1 MVNYLTSKRRRLVV
15 KLTSIFPLT
24 FVKAKRRF
32 NILLWVLLCIPCLLT
47 SCDHDV
53 HDCEGSGGLSVS
65 LAWTDEADKGTEVKD
80 VKLWIFDTEDGSPV
94 VEKQYGSAQEVAS
107 QRFSLQEG
115 HYSILTT
122 ANLVAPY
129 IIGEA
134 TRAIPNMNHLMLGLS
149 NPSASPEHAY
159 YGLTDVVIDKEDVR
173 YITKSDMRRM
183 LAELTI
189 FIEGVPDNFAMIGKV
204 LNVATGLLPLQKNE
218 DGTFGT
224 ASYTKEE
231 CDIPLRIAVPGETL
245 KTETLRLMPTA
256 NGFHTTKLFIQ
267 LISPGGVVSNYDIEA
282 PIMKS
287 GGKYKI
293 NLEFE
298 EMKPYM
304 YFTSTKIDDWTEEW
318 IYRGE
323 ILNPED

>member
-1 MVNYLTSKRRRLVV
+1 M
-15 KLTSIFPLT
+15 
-24 FVKAKRRF
+24 KAKRRF
-32 NILLWVLLCIPCLLT
+32 NIWLWVLLCVPCLLA

-53 HDCEGSGGLSVS
+53 HDGEDEGGLSVS
-65 LAWTDEADKGTEVKD
+65 LTWADEADQGTEVKD
-80 VKLWIFDTEDGSPV
+80 VKLWIFNADDGSL
-94 VEKQYGSAQEVAS
+94 VEEKHDGSAQEVAS
-107 QRFSLQEG
+107 QRFALPVG
-115 HYSILTT
+115 HYQILAAT
-122 ANLVAPY
+122 NLIEPFF
-129 IIGEA
+129 IGEA
-134 TRAIPNMNHLMLGLS
+134 TRATLNMNQLMFGLS
-149 NPSASPEHAY
+149 NPSASPDHAY
-159 YGLTDVVIDKEDVR
+159 YGVTDIVIDKSNVN
-173 YITKSDMRRM
+173 YITKNEMRHI

-256 NGFHTTKLFIQ
+256 HGLHTTKLFIQ

-282 PIMKS
+282 PVIKS

-293 NLEFE
+293 NLDFE

-304 YFTSTKIDDWTEEW
+304 YLTSTKIDDWTEEW

>member
-1 MVNYLTSKRRRLVV
+1 M
-15 KLTSIFPLT
+15 
-24 FVKAKRRF
+24 KAKRRF
-32 NILLWVLLCIPCLLT
+32 NIWLWVLLCVPCLLA

-53 HDCEGSGGLSVS
+53 HSDEDEGGLSVS
-65 LAWTDEADKGTEVKD
+65 LTWADEADQGTEVKD
-80 VKLWIFDTEDGSPV
+80 VKLWIFNADDGSL
-94 VEKQYGSAQEVAS
+94 VEEKHYGSTKEVAS
-107 QRFSLQEG
+107 QRFALPVG
-115 HYSILTT
+115 HYQILAAT
-122 ANLVAPY
+122 NLIEPFF
-129 IIGEA
+129 IGEA
-134 TRAIPNMNHLMLGLS
+134 TRATLNINQLMFGLS
-149 NPSASPEHAY
+149 NPSASPDHAY
-159 YGLTDVVIDKEDVR
+159 YGVTDIVIDKSNVN
-173 YITKSDMRRM
+173 YITKNEMRHI

-256 NGFHTTKLFIQ
+256 HGFHTTKLFIQ

-304 YFTSTKIDDWTEEW
+304 YLTSTKIDDWTEEW

>member
-1 MVNYLTSKRRRLVV
+1 M
-15 KLTSIFPLT
+15 
-24 FVKAKRRF
+24 KAKRKF
-32 NILLWVLLCIPCLLT
+32 NIWLWVLLCVPCLLA

-53 HDCEGSGGLSVS
+53 HSDEDEGGLSVS
-65 LAWTDEADKGTEVKD
+65 LTWADEADQGTEVKD
-80 VKLWIFDTEDGSPV
+80 VKLWIFNADDGSL
-94 VEKQYGSAQEVAS
+94 VEEKHYGSAQEVAS
-107 QRFSLQEG
+107 QRFALPVG
-115 HYSILTT
+115 HYQI
-122 ANLVAPY
+122 LVATNLIEPFF
-129 IIGEA
+129 IGEA
-134 TRAIPNMNHLMLGLS
+134 TRASLNMKQLMFGLS
-149 NPSASPEHAY
+149 NPSASPDHAY
-159 YGLTDVVIDKEDVR
+159 YGVTDIVIDKSNVN
-173 YITKSDMRRM
+173 YITKNEMRRM

-189 FIEGVPDNFAMIGKV
+189 VIEGVPENTVISGKV
-204 LNVATGLLPLQKNE
+204 LNVATGLLLLQKNE

-256 NGFHTTKLFIQ
+256 HGFHTTKLFIQ

-287 GGKYKI
+287 GGKYQI
-293 NLEFE
+293 NLEYE

-304 YFTSTKIDDWTEEW
+304 YLTSTKIDDWTEGW
-318 IYRGE
+318 VYRGE

>member
-1 MVNYLTSKRRRLVV
+1 M
-15 KLTSIFPLT
+15 
-24 FVKAKRRF
+24 KAKRRF
-32 NILLWVLLCIPCLLT
+32 NFWLWVLLCVPCLLA
-47 SCDHDV
+47 SCDHNV
-53 HDCEGSGGLSVS
+53 HDGEDEGGLSVS
-65 LAWTDEADKGTEVKD
+65 LTWADEADRGTEVKD
-80 VKLWIFDTEDGSPV
+80 VKLWIFNADDGSL
-94 VEKQYGSAQEVAS
+94 VEEKHYGSAQEVAS
-107 QRFSLQEG
+107 QRFALPVG
-115 HYSILTT
+115 HYQILAAT
-122 ANLVAPY
+122 NLIEPFF
-129 IIGEA
+129 IGEA
-134 TRAIPNMNHLMLGLS
+134 TRATLNMNQLMFGLS
-149 NPSASPEHAY
+149 NPSTSPDHAY
-159 YGLTDVVIDKEDVR
+159 YGVTDIVIDKSNVN
-173 YITKSDMRRM
+173 YITKNEMRHI

-189 FIEGVPDNFAMIGKV
+189 FIKGVPDNFAMIGKV

-256 NGFHTTKLFIQ
+256 HGLHTTKLFIQ

-282 PIMKS
+282 PVMKS

-304 YFTSTKIDDWTEEW
+304 YLTSTKIDDWTEEW

>member
-1 MVNYLTSKRRRLVV
+1 M
-15 KLTSIFPLT
+15 
-24 FVKAKRRF
+24 KAKRKS
-32 NILLWVLLCIPCLLT
+32 NVWLWVLACIPCLLA

-53 HDCEGSGGLSVS
+53 HDGEGNGGLSVS
-65 LAWTDEADKGTEVKD
+65 LAWADEADEGTEVKD
-80 VKLWIFDTEDGSPV
+80 VKTWIVNDGTQV
-94 VEKQYGSAQEVAS
+94 AQRQHGSAQEMAS
-107 QRFSLQEG
+107 EHYDLPEG
-115 HYSILTT
+115 NYRILTT
-122 ANLVAPY
+122 TNLVDPFF
-129 IIGEA
+129 IREQ
-134 TRAIPNMNHLMLGLS
+134 TRAVDNINRLVIGLS
-149 NPSASPEHAY
+149 DPSASPKHAY
-159 YGLTDVVIDKEDVR
+159 YGVTDIVIDKEDVH
-173 YITKSDMRRM
+173 YITKNEMRHI

-189 FIEGVPDNFAMIGKV
+189 FIKGVPDNFAMIGKV

-282 PIMKS
+282 PVMKS

-304 YFTSTKIDDWTEEW
+304 YLTSTKIDDWTEEW

>member
-15 KLTSIFPLT
+15 KLTSILPLT

-53 HDCEGSGGLSVS
+53 HDCEGGGGLSVS

-80 VKLWIFDTEDGSPV
+80 VKLWIFNTDDGSPV

-115 HYSILTT
+115 HYRILTT

-134 TRAIPNMNHLMLGLS
+134 TRAIPNMNRLMLGLS
-149 NPSASPEHAY
+149 NPNASPEHAY
-159 YGLTDVVIDKEDVR
+159 YGVTDIVIDKEDVR
-173 YITKSDMRRM
+173 YITKSDMRHI

-189 FIEGVPDNFAMIGKV
+189 LIEGVPDNFAVIGKV

-282 PIMKS
+282 PVMKS

-304 YFTSTKIDDWTEEW
+304 YLTSTKIDDWTEEW

>member
-1 MVNYLTSKRRRLVV
+1 MR
-15 KLTSIFPLT
+15 
-24 FVKAKRRF
+24 AKRRF
-32 NILLWVLLCIPCLLT
+32 NIGLWVLLCVPCLLA

-53 HDCEGSGGLSVS
+53 HDGEGDGGLSVS
-65 LAWTDEADKGTEVKD
+65 LAWADEADEGTEVKD
-80 VKLWIFDTEDGSPV
+80 VKTWIVNATDGTQVAQS
-94 VEKQYGSAQEVAS
+94 QYGSAQEMAKE
-107 QRFSLQEG
+107 RYDLPKG
-115 HYSILTT
+115 NYRILITT
-122 ANLVAPY
+122 NLVDPFT
-129 IIGEA
+129 ISEQ
-134 TRAIPNMNHLMLGLS
+134 TRAVDNINSLAIGLS

-159 YGLTDVVIDKEDVR
+159 YGVTDIVIDKEDVH
-173 YITKSDMRRM
+173 YITRSDMRRI

-189 FIEGVPDNFAMIGKV
+189 VIEGVPENTVISGKV

-231 CDIPLRIAVPGETL
+231 CDIPLKIAVPGETL

-267 LISPGGVVSNYDIEA
+267 LISPDDTVRNYDIEA
-282 PIMKS
+282 PVMKS
-287 GGKYKI
+287 GGKYQI
-293 NLEFE
+293 TLEYE

-304 YFTSTKIDDWTEEW
+304 YLTSMKIDDWTEGW
-318 IYRGE
+318 VYRGE